1 MASTDSRPIPIKNT
15 AYRAVFPI
23 LDADGDLVTGAT
35 GLDSEVSKDQGT
47 FADCTN
53 EATEIAT
60 ASGMYYLDLTSTEMN
75 ADCVAVIVKTSSSGA
90 KTTVLVF
97 YPEETGDINVDVTA
111 FGGTAATTSG
121 GRPEVNTTHAAG
133 TAWNS
138 GAIGATTLAADTLTA
153 AKMAADV
160 GTEIAA
166 AVWDRLTSAL
176 STASSIGKLLV
187 DNVNATISSRASQ
200 TSVDAVDDFVDT
212 EVAAILAAVDTEVG
226 AIKAKT
232 DNLPAAPAATSDIPT
247 AAAVADAVWDEALA
261 GHAGA
266 GSAGEALS
274 AAGTAGDP
282 WTTSLPGAYGAGT
295 AGKILGDNLNATVSS
310 RASQTSV
317 DTVDDFLDT
326 EIAAIKAKT
335 DNLPASPAATSDI
348 PSAATIAAAVWDYLT
363 SAATTVG
370 SLGKLI
376 VDNLNATVSSRL
388 ASASYTAPL
397 DAAGTRAAVGLASA
411 NLDTQLAAID
421 DYIDTEIAAI
431 LVDTGTTLDDLV
443 DDLET
448 RLTAALATKLAQHAA
463 GVLAVVIGTGSTTTA
478 VVLSTVE
485 GAAPS
490 ATDDFYNGA
499 VLIFTSGA
507 LAGQRTDITDY
518 TGGTVT
524 ATVTALTG
532 APANGVTALIV

>member
-1 MASTDSRPIPIKNT
+1 MIRNTSGQKIGAQMVSATDGSAFT
-15 AYRAVFPI
+15 GSVTVS
-23 LDADGDLVTGAT
+23 VTGDAGTQAT
-35 GLDSEVSKDQGT
+35 GSVGSGACTHEGNGFHTYAPAQAETNYDHIAFTFTGT
-47 FADCTN
+47 GAVPATVQVFTIAGDAFTRLGAPAGASIAAD
-53 EATEIAT
+53 IAT
-60 ASGMYYLDLTSTEMN
+60 
-75 ADCVAVIVKTSSSGA
+75 
-90 KTTVLVF
+90 
-97 YPEETGDINVDVTA
+97 
-111 FGGTAATTSG
+111 
-121 GRPEVNTTHAAG
+121 
-133 TAWNS
+133 
-138 GAIGATTLAADTLTA
+138 
-153 AKMAADV
+153 
-160 GTEIAA
+160 
-166 AVWDRLTSAL
+166 
-176 STASSIGKLLV
+176 
-187 DNVNATISSRASQ
+187 RASQ
-200 TSVDAVDDFVDT
+200 TSLDTLDDLVDT
-212 EVAAILAAVDTEVG
+212 EV
-226 AIKAKT
+226 
-232 DNLPAAPAATSDIPT
+232 
-247 AAAVADAVWDEALA
+247 
-261 GHAGA
+261 
-266 GSAGEALS
+266 
-274 AAGTAGDP
+274 
-282 WTTSLPGAYGAGT
+282 
-295 AGKILGDNLNATVSS
+295 
-310 RASQTSV
+310 
-317 DTVDDFLDT
+317 
-326 EIAAIKAKT
+326 AAIKAKT

-411 NLDTQLAAID
+411 SLDTQLAAID

-499 VLIFTSGA
+499 VLIITSGA